1 MFSHL
6 PTPMEM
12 SGWDKAAINDTGI
25 RGEILMENA
34 AREAVSTLLCEYGS
48 VKNKTIL
55 IISGAG
61 NNGGDGFVIGR
72 QLTDLGANVL
82 ILHTAPKNKYKG
94 EASYHLKL
102 AIKSGVQFKYF
113 RAVDKIDLPESD
125 IIIDGL
131 LGTGFNNELRPF
143 TKGIVKAVNKVR
155 NRSFIFAIDVPSG
168 LNALTGKAQPIAI
181 LAHTTV
187 TFEAAKVGLILPEAK
202 QFTGKLIVKKI
213 GIPNKVKNDH
223 PVSHYLINDS
233 IYEQLPSLT
242 PTMHKGTSGHVLIIG
257 GSIGL
262 TGALQLAGLA
272 ALRAGVGLATL
283 ACPAGLASQVKAYM
297 PELMTIGL
305 GCSDHWD
312 DQAVKDLI
320 PLLKNY
326 DAIAIGPGL
335 GRTEGAMNIVE
346 AMISAGHPPAV
357 FDADALYALSRRSH
371 LLISIAENSIFTPHP
386 GEMGRLINKSIAEI
400 ESSRIETA
408 RKYAVS
414 KKVIL
419 VLKGAGTIIGCP
431 DGKTIISPISA
442 PNLAAA
448 GSGDILSGFTGA
460 LLARGVPAM
469 QSACLGVYLHG
480 KCGLY
485 INRNFPYRG
494 NIASEIANSLPQVLK
509 EELC

>member
-1 MFSHL
+1 MFSPL
-6 PTPMEM
+6 PTPIEM
-12 SGWDKAAINDTGI
+12 SGWDKAAINETGI
-25 RGEILMENA
+25 RGDILMENA
-34 AREAVSTLLCEYGS
+34 GREAVSTLLSEYGS
-48 VKNKTIL
+48 VKNKTVLIL
-55 IISGAG
+55 SGSG

-72 QLTDLGANVL
+72 QLADLGADVL

-102 AIKSGVQFKYF
+102 AIKSGVQLKHF
-113 RAVDKIDLPESD
+113 RAVDKINLPESD
-125 IIIDGL
+125 IIIDCL

-143 TKGIVKAVNKVR
+143 AKGVVEAVNKVR
-155 NRSFIFAIDVPSG
+155 KRSFIFAIDVPSG
-168 LNALTGKAQPIAI
+168 LNALNGKAQPIAI
-181 LAHTTV
+181 IAHTTV

-202 QFTGKLIVKKI
+202 QFTGKLIVRNI
-213 GIPNKVKNDH
+213 GIPNKVKNNH

-305 GCSDHWD
+305 GCGDHWD

-320 PLLKNY
+320 PLLNNY

-386 GEMGRLINKSIAEI
+386 GEMGRLINKTIAEI

-408 RKYAVS
+408 HKYAIS

-419 VLKGAGTIIGCP
+419 VLKGAGTIIGCT

-460 LLARGVPAM
+460 LLARGIPAM
-469 QSACLGVYLHG
+469 QSACLGYTCTVNADF
-480 KCGLY
+480 
-485 INRNFPYRG
+485 I
-494 NIASEIANSLPQVLK
+494 
-509 EELC
+509 